1 MIPPPPRSTRT
12 DTLFPYTTLFRSYPQ
27 LPARIGPER
36 KALEIGDL
44 LRRES
49 RQIVGVVQFGHRIV
63 ECADRIP
70 QQRKHADN
78 PQVPRRLDGGIHGDP
93 LPMERA
99 PSTIRSD
106 ERRVRKEWVS
116 TCSSRW

>member
-1 MIPPPPRSTRT
+1 MIRRPPRSTRT
-12 DTLFPYTTLFRSYPQ
+12 DTLFPYTTRFRS
-27 LPARIGPER
+27 ER

-78 PQVPRRLDGGIHGDP
+78 QQVPRRLDGGIHGDP

-99 PSTIRSD
+99 PSTIFRS
-106 ERRVRKEWVS
+106 EEHTSELQSLMRISYAVFCLKKKTE
-116 TCSSRW
+116 